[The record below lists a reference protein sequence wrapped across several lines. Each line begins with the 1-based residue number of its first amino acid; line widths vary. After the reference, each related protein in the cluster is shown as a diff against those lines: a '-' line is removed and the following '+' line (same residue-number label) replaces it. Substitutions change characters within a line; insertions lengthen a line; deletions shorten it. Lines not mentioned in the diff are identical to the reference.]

1 VAILRDSEGPVQNR
15 HLEAHSGEAVKVGRL
30 GEYMISARA
39 IPQGTRWAGIFRITR
54 PNQDWTVT
62 LPFQEEEHLELTY
75 GSRQAA
81 IDAAF
86 AHAEDLIRNRER
98 TGKV

>member
-1 VAILRDSEGPVQNR
+1 M
-15 HLEAHSGEAVKVGRL
+15 KVGRY
-30 GEYMISARA
+30 GEFMISARA
-39 IPQGTRWAGIFRITR
+39 VPQGTRWTGIFRITR

-62 LPFQEEEHLELTY
+62 LPFQEEEHLDETY

-86 AHAEDLIRNRER
+86 AYAEELLRSRER
-98 TGKV
+98 VGKG

>member
-1 VAILRDSEGPVQNR
+1 VQNPKGR
-15 HLEAHSGEAVKVGRL
+15 VYPGERVKVGRL
-30 GEYMISARA
+30 GEFMISARA

-75 GSRQAA
+75 GSRESA
-81 IDAAF
+81 IEAAF
-86 AHAEDLIRNRER
+86 SYAEDLIRSRER
-98 TGKV
+98 TGKA

>member
-1 VAILRDSEGPVQNR
+1 
-15 HLEAHSGEAVKVGRL
+15 VKVGRF

-62 LPFQEEEHLELTY
+62 LPFQEEEQLDLTY
-75 GSRQAA
+75 GTRELA

-86 AHAEDLIRNRER
+86 AYAEDLILNRER